1 VHPIAFFLVKE
12 ESMFRRSLLLI
23 VIVLLLSQTVP
34 VTHAATIDSLTVTCR
49 RTVATGRIETRAPY
63 VRMQVALASNLN
75 QILATGVF
83 RVGRYQSYTARLSY
97 PRQPEGTLLVVA
109 IGEWDGQR
117 YLRPAALTSQTCW
130 GGGTM
135 PPTYTP
141 TPTAVFPTPPPTFT
155 PVWPTPTAIGPTP
168 TPVWPTPDLPTYTP
182 TAVMPETLAP
192 TFTPDWTPVPPTEV
206 MPTLPPTTVPG
217 STWHVSGRLTGDTCG
232 YAPQNPVFD
241 VVIQPDGWGN
251 LNLLDVDVWFTLYPA
266 GTHSGYIGQYTL
278 GDASHI
284 LDLFFTGPS
293 TFTGYYTV
301 TKPECY
307 WSFEWSG
314 VLAG

>member
-1 VHPIAFFLVKE
+1 
-12 ESMFRRSLLLI
+12 MFRRSLLLI
-23 VIVLLLSQTVP
+23 VIVMLLSQMVP
-34 VTHAATIDSLTVTCR
+34 VTQAATIDSLTITCR
-49 RTVATGRIETRAPY
+49 RTTATGRIETRAPY
-63 VRMQVALASNLN
+63 VRVQVVLASNLS
-75 QILATGVF
+75 QTLATGVF
-83 RVGRYQSYTARLSY
+83 RVGRYQSYTARLYY
-97 PRQPEGTLLVVA
+97 PRQAEGTLLVVSV
-109 IGEWDGQR
+109 GEWDGRQ
-117 YLRPAALTSQTCW
+117 YLRPATLTSQTCW
-130 GGGTM
+130 DGGTM

-141 TPTAVFPTPPPTFT
+141 TAVMPPTL
-155 PVWPTPTAIGPTP
+155 P
-168 TPVWPTPDLPTYTP
+168 PTYTP
-182 TAVMPETLAP
+182 TAVMPPTLPP

-266 GTHSGYIGQYTL
+266 VTHSGYIGQYTL
-278 GDASHI
+278 GDMNHT

-301 TKPECY
+301 AKPECY